1 MSDPLQSVVEKRIRR
16 TMKALEAN
24 KMTALYAATADEVA
38 PLVESLLRPGA
49 LVATGGSMTLAETGV
64 IALLQSGKYEYLDR
78 TAVPPEEVPALSRRA
93 FSADFYLTSSNAVT
107 EQGEL
112 YNVDGNANRVAAMT
126 YGPDKVICV
135 VGCNK
140 IVPDLAAAERRVKDI
155 AAPANAERL
164 SCPTPCAQT
173 GKCEN
178 CHSPGRICCTT
189 VIHAQQRIPGR
200 ITVILVGQ
208 PLGY

>member
-1 MSDPLQSVVEKRIRR
+1 MSDPLRSVVEKRIRR

-64 IALLQSGKYEYLDR
+64 IDLLQSGKYEYLDR
-78 TAVPPEEVPALSRRA
+78 TAVPPEEVPALYRRA

-140 IVPDLAAAERRVKDI
+140 IVKDIHAAVRRVKEI
-155 AAPANAERL
+155 AAPANTDRL
-164 SCPTPCAQT
+164 NCKTPCAVT
-173 GKCEN
+173 GTCAD
-178 CHSPGRICCTT
+178 CHSPARICCTT
-189 VIHAQQRIPGR
+189 TIHRYQRIPGR
-200 ITVILVGQ
+200 IKVLLVGE
-208 PLGY
+208 PLGF